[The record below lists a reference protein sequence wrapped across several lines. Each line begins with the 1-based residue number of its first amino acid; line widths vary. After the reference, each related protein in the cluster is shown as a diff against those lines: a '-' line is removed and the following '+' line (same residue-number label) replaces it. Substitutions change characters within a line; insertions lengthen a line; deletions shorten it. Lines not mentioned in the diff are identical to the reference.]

1 MLQIEIFSG
10 KIVIKGLSGTIS
22 PARLAGFRPGG
33 FADPKKGVV
42 VQMETQNICKFI
54 SDRNEG
60 RIYTTRFVFEKS
72 EECRT
77 SSSLPA
83 NNVMYLV
90 VSGKGRVCTE
100 AVTREISAGNVFF
113 TFAQLPY
120 KIESTE
126 NLRYLYISFNGSRSE
141 ELFSR
146 FGISPIHC
154 VFDGHEGIASF
165 WKNAIAKAG
174 EKNLDLISESVLLYT
189 FGEMAPADIGE
200 EEHLIVIIRK
210 YVEDNYT
217 DSDLN
222 LQTMADNLGYSS
234 KYISRVFKDAM
245 GVTFSSYLTNVR
257 IQNAV
262 FLLDQGV
269 TAIKN
274 VALLTGYKDPFYFS
288 SVFKNI
294 VGMSP
299 SEYIRSGKQSESES
313 K

>member
-1 MLQIEIFSG
+1 M
-10 KIVIKGLSGTIS
+10 
-22 PARLAGFRPGG
+22 
-33 FADPKKGVV
+33 
-42 VQMETQNICKFI
+42 
-54 SDRNEG
+54 
-60 RIYTTRFVFEKS
+60 
-72 EECRT
+72 
-77 SSSLPA
+77 
-83 NNVMYLV
+83 
-90 VSGKGRVCTE
+90 
-100 AVTREISAGNVFF
+100 
-113 TFAQLPY
+113 
-120 KIESTE
+120 
-126 NLRYLYISFNGSRSE
+126 
-141 ELFSR
+141 
-146 FGISPIHC
+146 
-154 VFDGHEGIASF
+154 
-165 WKNAIAKAG
+165 
-174 EKNLDLISESVLLYT
+174 LLYT